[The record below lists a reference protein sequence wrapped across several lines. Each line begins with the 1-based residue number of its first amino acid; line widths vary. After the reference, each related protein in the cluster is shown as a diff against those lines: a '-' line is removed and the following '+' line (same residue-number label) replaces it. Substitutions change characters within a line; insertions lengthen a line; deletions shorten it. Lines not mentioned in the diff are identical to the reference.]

1 MLKKQMRSLRKV
13 MIEKRIEALKAQI
26 ELATHNLQHFEKRVK
41 DQQAVIAQ
49 LGEEQDD
56 EEQACEDIQEQ
67 LDQMKRD
74 QKEKEDYWKTF
85 WLSNV
90 LHEAPFTRK
99 NLQKRRNLCERRPVF
114 VLDTEEREQE
124 QQQEDMKQTL
134 TLRKE
139 RLEEMAEEYYE
150 EDLTLQSLQGSFFD
164 YHSSQLVLLMEIRN
178 NELLRRERMNSD

>member
-1 MLKKQMRSLRKV
+1 MC
-13 MIEKRIEALKAQI
+13 
-26 ELATHNLQHFEKRVK
+26 
-41 DQQAVIAQ
+41 D
-49 LGEEQDD
+49 
-56 EEQACEDIQEQ
+56 
-67 LDQMKRD
+67 
-74 QKEKEDYWKTF
+74 
-85 WLSNV
+85 
-90 LHEAPFTRK
+90 
-99 NLQKRRNLCERRPVF
+99 RRPVF

-164 YHSSQLVLLMEIRN
+164 YHSSQLVLLMEIKN